1 MIADVIKKD
10 RLKEQKLQF
19 IRNHQQAFD
28 VEPIYP
34 LPLFEDFVMGVKGD
48 CGLEASCKIEL
59 DKLIASRFLLFF
71 KDKAQ
76 EWQKYLNQSLTFFSQ
91 VETQVG
97 VEIDY
102 SLLNQFLGSGFDFS
116 KVGNFTTGID
126 LRSNL
131 ADSSLKIHFRIEDYP
146 EKLETSLALSGDS
159 ISSLIKELPSYP
171 LTKLIP
177 QIGFDFYFNGSS
189 EIELYLEVGE
199 DDFQHPEIKKFLWER
214 FSTVA
219 LEPLKA
225 SSMFH
230 LGLSKANNDPVLYY
244 NLKNKKDLVNYFNLN
259 DMGQRVHSFYQ
270 HQNILPQ
277 MWVGTAQKELEK
289 TRIENIRLYYYKL
302 FKME

>member
-1 MIADVIKKD
+1 MIVTEMQKNS
-10 RLKEQKLQF
+10 LKEQRIQF

-34 LPLFEDFVMGVKGD
+34 LRLFEDFVMSVEGD
-48 CGLEASCKIEL
+48 CTIEASCKIES

-76 EWQKYLNQSLTFFSQ
+76 QWQKYLHQSLAFFSQ
-91 VETQVG
+91 VENRIG
-97 VEIDY
+97 VKINY
-102 SLLNQFLGSGFDFS
+102 SLLQQFLGYSFNFNKLGT
-116 KVGNFTTGID
+116 FTTGID
-126 LRSNL
+126 LRNNL
-131 ADSSLKIHFRIEDYP
+131 ADSSLKIHFRIKDYP

-159 ISSLIKELPSYP
+159 ISSLIRELPSYP

-189 EIELYLEVGE
+189 EIELYLEVEE

-225 SSMFH
+225 SSVFH

-244 NLKNKKDLVNYFNLN
+244 HLKNKKDLVNYFNLN

-270 HQNILPQ
+270 HQDVGDP

-289 TRIENIRLYYYKL
+289 TRIENIRLYYYKS